1 MDFLNSQNSNSR
13 HCLRIEPTHV
23 GFGCL
28 SRGSRRLIT
37 KHPMIVVV
45 SIGVHCLEETF
56 AIKPPEWAI
65 KSYMNVRVVNGVPPE
80 GDYAFDKCNKFSIVK
95 YTDKEHE
102 KRSTDP
108 YSCDIFS
115 NFSRGAEEPDLPI
128 TAGAGANNSEK
139 AMATGDITSASN
151 PSAVPA
157 TSALMADNAS
167 ILASLRTLRVYLR
180 SYAIDQMV
188 QAASS
193 SAGLRVNAIPCYPGQ
208 CYISCEHP
216 SFWAKNC
223 R

>member
-1 MDFLNSQNSNSR
+1 
-13 HCLRIEPTHV
+13 
-23 GFGCL
+23 
-28 SRGSRRLIT
+28 
-37 KHPMIVVV
+37 MIVVV

-80 GDYAFDKCNKFSIVK
+80 GDYAFDKCNK
-95 YTDKEHE
+95 
-102 KRSTDP
+102 

-167 ILASLRTLRVYLR
+167 ILASLRTVCSPLRCRRLLGTKEVDFGSMLYL
-180 SYAIDQMV
+180 AI
-188 QAASS
+188 
-193 SAGLRVNAIPCYPGQ
+193 RVNAIYHASTLLFGQRIAGDRLGECNQKMKVPGRT
-208 CYISCEHP
+208 SEGAP
-216 SFWAKNC
+216 SPAHK
-223 R
+223 RPRKLKSSDP